1 MPDIIPP
8 NAATL
13 DRAAL
18 PRAAIPRGP
27 LPRARV
33 PAAEAP
39 RSEGT
44 LGLLVGVVVVA
55 ALYLGREVLVPIT
68 LAVLLSFLLAPL
80 VNLLRRLHLPR
91 VVAVLASVATALGVI
106 LMLGTLIGTQIA
118 SLAVDLPTYQT
129 TITRKVDAVRNFSNT
144 EVAALTRRLSHA
156 GHSAPP
162 PVAIRTPGEQKVVP
176 VEVQEPN
183 PTPLALVQ
191 RFLAPILSPIE
202 TIGVVFI
209 VAIFILM
216 QQDDLRDRLIRL
228 FGSNDLHRT
237 TLALDD
243 AAHRLSRYFL
253 SQLGVNTA
261 FGIIIATGLFFL
273 GVPSPVLW
281 GVLGTLLRF
290 VPYVGSLIAGVL
302 PVALAAAV
310 DPGWSLAIETAAL
323 FLVVE
328 GVMGQVVEPMLYGH
342 STGLSPVAVI
352 VVAIFWSWIWGPIG
366 LILSTPLTL
375 CLVVLGRHV
384 DRLEFLDVLLG
395 DRPALTPIENFYQRM
410 LAGDEDEILHQAEIL
425 LRARPLSSYY
435 DDVALKGLQLA
446 AADVQRGV
454 LPPSE
459 IDEINTAIQELIAN
473 LDGHDDVD
481 PNPPGEQTELAGIV
495 RDDRRV
501 LTSAAPTAD
510 AGGQEALPQ
519 AWRGPGAVL
528 CVAGRGPLDDAAAA
542 MLAQLLRK
550 HGLGAKVVTHRS
562 VSRTEVDTLDVQGVA
577 MICLSYLEI
586 SGSQT
591 SLRYLVRRLRARAPG
606 VPILLGLWPAEEEL
620 MSDPTLQAQVG
631 ADYFVTSLNEAVTAC
646 VQASRPKQDVA

>member
-1 MPDIIPP
+1 MPDVLPP
-8 NAATL
+8 RVAP
-13 DRAAL
+13 DRAS
-18 PRAAIPRGP
+18 RAS

-39 RSEGT
+39 RGEGT
-44 LGLLVGVVVVA
+44 LGLLVAVVVVA
-55 ALYLGREVLVPIT
+55 ALYLGRDVLVPIT

-106 LMLGTLIGTQIA
+106 LTISTLIGTQIA
-118 SLAVDLPTYQT
+118 SLATDLPTYQT

-144 EVAALTRRLSHA
+144 EMAALTRRLSRPV
-156 GHSAPP
+156 HSAPP
-162 PVAIRTPGEQKVVP
+162 PAAVRGPGEQKVVP
-176 VEVQEPN
+176 VEVQEPT

-202 TIGVVFI
+202 TIGVVFV

-243 AAHRLSRYFL
+243 AASRLSRYFL
-253 SQLGVNTA
+253 TQLGVNTA
-261 FGIIIATGLFFL
+261 FGVIVAVGLFFL

-310 DPGWSLAIETAAL
+310 DPGWSLSIETAAL

-328 GVMGQVVEPMLYGH
+328 GLMGQVVEPMLYGH

-395 DRPALTPIENFYQRM
+395 DRPALTPIENFYQRT

-454 LPPSE
+454 LSLTE
-459 IDEINTAIQELIAN
+459 VAEINTAIQELIGN
-473 LDGHDDVD
+473 LEGHDDVAHAAS
-481 PNPPGEQTELAGIV
+481 EHAEVAGML

-501 LTSAAPTAD
+501 ATSAASSAAA
-510 AGGQEALPQ
+510 AGQDELPA
-519 AWRGPGAVL
+519 AWRGAGAVL
-528 CVAGRGPLDDAAAA
+528 CVAGRGPLDEAAAA
-542 MLAQLLRK
+542 MMAQLLRK
-550 HGLGAKVVTHRS
+550 HGLGARVMPNRS
-562 VSRTEVDTLDVQGVA
+562 VSRTEVDTLDVHGVA
-577 MICLSYLEI
+577 MICLSYLDI
-586 SGSQT
+586 GGTQT

-606 VPILLGLWPAEEEL
+606 VPILLGLWPAEDEL
-620 MSDPTLQAQVG
+620 MSDPTLQAQIG
-631 ADYFVTSLNEAVTAC
+631 AEYYVTSLSEAVTAC
-646 VQASRPKQDVA
+646 VQASRPVENVA